1 MMADGDWAKATGMA
15 GAAAVVGAAARV
27 LILLHG
33 GVRRWHLLLIE
44 AGVGAL
50 LGVMAA
56 GAAVWWD
63 PALRDM
69 GWPLL
74 IVSSVAG
81 CAGAIGT
88 RLLDVVIAAAEK
100 RAGL

>member
-1 MMADGDWAKATGMA
+1 MMADADWMKATGMA

>member
-1 MMADGDWAKATGMA
+1 MMADGDWARATSMA
-15 GAAAVVGAAARV
+15 GVAAVVGAAARV

-33 GVRRWHLLLIE
+33 GVRRWQLLLIE

-74 IVSSVAG
+74 IVASAAG
-81 CAGAIGT
+81 CAGAMGT
-88 RLLDVVIAAAEK
+88 RLLDIVIAAAEK

>member
-1 MMADGDWAKATGMA
+1 MMADADWVKATGMA
-15 GAAAVVGAAARV
+15 AAAATIGATARV

-33 GVRRWHLLLIE
+33 GVRGWVVLLIE
-44 AGVGAL
+44 GGVGGL
-50 LGVMAA
+50 LGVIAA

-63 PALRDM
+63 PALREL

-74 IVSSVAG
+74 IVSSVSG

-88 RLLDVVIAAAEK
+88 RLLDIVIAAAEK